1 MLSGHLEVAAGVLE
15 EGSEAQFVELR
26 RHLVMLLVGLLLVD
40 GDGRLS
46 VTMVALDMIRAANE
60 PAAKFSQSQRRPG
73 WLA

>member
-15 EGSEAQFVELR
+15 EGSQAQLVELS

-46 VTMVALDMIRAANE
+46 VTMAVLDMIRANHHRE
-60 PAAKFSQSQRRPG
+60 DPY
-73 WLA
+73 

>member
-15 EGSEAQFVELR
+15 EGPKAQFVELR

-46 VTMVALDMIRAANE
+46 VTMVALDMIRPANE

>member
-15 EGSEAQFVELR
+15 EGSEAQFVKLR

-46 VTMVALDMIRAANE
+46 VTMVALDMIRPANE

>member
-1 MLSGHLEVAAGVLE
+1 MRSHLEVAAGVLE

-40 GDGRLS
+40 GDWRLS
-46 VTMVALDMIRAANE
+46 VTMVALDMIRPANE

>member
-46 VTMVALDMIRAANE
+46 GTMVALDLIRAANE

>member
-46 VTMVALDMIRAANE
+46 VTMVALDMIRPE

>member
-15 EGSEAQFVELR
+15 QGSEAQFVELC

-46 VTMVALDMIRAANE
+46 VTMVALDMIRPANE

>member
-15 EGSEAQFVELR
+15 EGSEAQFVELC

-46 VTMVALDMIRAANE
+46 VTMVALDMIRPANE